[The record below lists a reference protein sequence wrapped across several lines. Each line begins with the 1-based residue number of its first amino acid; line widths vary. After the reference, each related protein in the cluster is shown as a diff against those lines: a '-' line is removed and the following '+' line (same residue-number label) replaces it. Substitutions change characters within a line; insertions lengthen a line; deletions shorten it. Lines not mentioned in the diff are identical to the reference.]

1 MNRLAGNG
9 GKSEANGPKWRRRN
23 SSDSSLVNPYCVL
36 GSVMARAEGQQF
48 SVNSCDA
55 RQREL
60 ARARAPRR
68 SRLLQCCERI
78 LHPLQRV
85 PEK

>member
-1 MNRLAGNG
+1 MNPHGADIGVYVFG
-9 GKSEANGPKWRRRN
+9 GPE
-23 SSDSSLVNPYCVL
+23 
-36 GSVMARAEGQQF
+36 
-48 SVNSCDA
+48 

-68 SRLLQCCERI
+68 SRLVQFCERI
-78 LHPLQRV
+78 LHPLNRV

>member
-1 MNRLAGNG
+1 MAPHGADVG
-9 GKSEANGPKWRRRN
+9 
-23 SSDSSLVNPYCVL
+23 VYVL
-36 GSVMARAEGQQF
+36 GGPE
-48 SVNSCDA
+48 

-68 SRLLQCCERI
+68 SRLVQFCERI
-78 LHPLQRV
+78 LHPLNRV